1 MGKALFNVI
10 GITLGFCVFI
20 TACSKLDTMPS
31 KSNESKS
38 EVVEK
43 EISKKEIKKE
53 DTNTY
58 ESLFATNAPL
68 MIQEGPGKYAKEIA
82 LSSEE
87 NNELNQEL
95 MNLPKDLSAEQIY
108 V

>member
-43 EISKKEIKKE
+43 EISKKEIKKRI
-53 DTNTY
+53 
-58 ESLFATNAPL
+58 P
-68 MIQEGPGKYAKEIA
+68 IH
-82 LSSEE
+82 
-87 NNELNQEL
+87 
-95 MNLPKDLSAEQIY
+95 MNRYLLQMPH
-108 V
+108 